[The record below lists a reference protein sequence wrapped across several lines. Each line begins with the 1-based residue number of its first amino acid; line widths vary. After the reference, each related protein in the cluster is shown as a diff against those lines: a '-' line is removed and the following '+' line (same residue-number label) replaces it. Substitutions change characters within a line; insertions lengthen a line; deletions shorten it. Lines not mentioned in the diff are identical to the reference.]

1 MIVVVQITKKSRF
14 IRRHSQKRF
23 IFYGLGYKLYPKKEP
38 SELNRI
44 EMNSVENKNIRWT
57 SKNFILE
64 WDRQFYTFSR
74 FCRFYSVQL
83 DTRKAREERNFDLR
97 S

>member
-38 SELNRI
+38 RELNRI
-44 EMNSVENKNIRWT
+44 EMNSVETKT
-57 SKNFILE
+57 SVELPKTLFLSEIDSSILFR
-64 WDRQFYTFSR
+64 DFVDSILY
-74 FCRFYSVQL
+74 
-83 DTRKAREERNFDLR
+83 N
-97 S
+97 

>member
-38 SELNRI
+38 RELNRI
-44 EMNSVENKNIRWT
+44 EINSVENKNIR
-57 SKNFILE
+57 
-64 WDRQFYTFSR
+64 
-74 FCRFYSVQL
+74 
-83 DTRKAREERNFDLR
+83 
-97 S
+97 